1 MNVTLPVNMIPLAGR
16 AAKSGGFVLAVL
28 IGLALF
34 AAAQRNQL
42 TTSAQPQRYAP

>member
-1 MNVTLPVNMIPLAGR
+1 MIPVLPVSMIPVAGR

-34 AAAQRNQL
+34 AASQSKQTATAQL
-42 TTSAQPQRYAP
+42 QR

>member
-1 MNVTLPVNMIPLAGR
+1 MIPVLPVSMIPIAGR

-34 AAAQRNQL
+34 AASQ
-42 TTSAQPQRYAP
+42 SKQPSSMTPR

>member
-1 MNVTLPVNMIPLAGR
+1 MSPVLPVSMIPVAGR

-34 AAAQRNQL
+34 AASQSKPQ
-42 TTSAQPQRYAP
+42 TPPAQPK

>member
-1 MNVTLPVNMIPLAGR
+1 MNVTLPVNMVPLAGR

-34 AAAQRNQL
+34 AAAQAAKKPA
-42 TTSAQPQRYAP
+42 TTFPPQR

>member
-1 MNVTLPVNMIPLAGR
+1 MSPILPVSMIPVAGR

-34 AAAQRNQL
+34 AASQSKQQ
-42 TTSAQPQRYAP
+42 TPPTQPK